1 MKKIVCLLCITS
13 IPAFAADIS
22 GVWKVDGSIEDHPIT
37 PTCNLTQADN
47 KITGTCTTLDSA
59 HTADVTGEVKDK
71 QLTWRYKVE
80 YQGTTYTLTYVG
92 SLDSDASIKGSVS
105 ADPSDT
111 DGDFVAKKQQA
122 GQH

>member
-1 MKKIVCLLCITS
+1 MRKIVWLFLVTS
-13 IPAFAADIS
+13 LPAFAADFS

-37 PTCNLTQADN
+37 PTCTLKQSDNL
-47 KITGTCTTLDSA
+47 ITGSCTLDA
-59 HTADVTGEVKDK
+59 DHAADVTGEVKEK

-92 SLDSDASIKGSVS
+92 SLDSETSIKGSVS

-111 DGDFVAKKQQA
+111 DGDFTAKKQ
-122 GQH
+122 